1 MWFSESI
8 PVNIQS
14 FNPDAN
20 LKKYVAFDLDY
31 TLIKTKSGKKFPQNE
46 DDWMWLNKNVPKK
59 LEQFHNDGY
68 HVIVVSNQSSKKV
81 EDVANKVKQIFD
93 KLSITAT
100 VFICY
105 GDEYRKP
112 NCRVINEHIN
122 PAFIEFYCG
131 DACGRVGDFSNSDL
145 LFAFNLGIKFLTP
158 EDD

>member
-46 DDWMWLNKNVPKK
+46 DDWMWLSKNVPKK

-68 HVIVVSNQSSKKV
+68 HVIVDKPICNKYFNSLKLVSLAKKKKKI
-81 EDVANKVKQIFD
+81 NK
-93 KLSITAT
+93 
-100 VFICY
+100 
-105 GDEYRKP
+105 
-112 NCRVINEHIN
+112 
-122 PAFIEFYCG
+122 
-131 DACGRVGDFSNSDL
+131 
-145 LFAFNLGIKFLTP
+145 
-158 EDD
+158 